1 MVLRILL
8 LAALAAIVAGCG
20 VGPPPVQAGTLGS
33 VAGEGVLLAQGV
45 VRGETTETFT
55 RVHAEELA
63 AQARTVAGATEVG
76 DLRSLATSLA
86 VALDEL
92 AGTPD
97 DRRAALRVE
106 RRLRR
111 LAERAKALS

>member
-1 MVLRILL
+1 MLRILL
-8 LAALAAIVAGCG
+8 LAAFAGVVAGCG
-20 VGPPPVQAGTLGS
+20 VGPPSVQAGTLGS

-45 VRGETTETFT
+45 VRGDTTETFT

-63 AQARTVAGATEVG
+63 AQARTVGSATKAR
-76 DLRSLATSLA
+76 DLRSLAKSLA

-92 AGTPD
+92 AGAPD

-111 LAERAKALS
+111 LTERAEALS